1 MHTLNPFVSL
11 RSLYASKARCAETAV
26 RALEQW
32 LERSD
37 LTHAQRSALLQARD
51 GIFEARAE
59 QLRQA
64 AQEHAGKLGDPREV
78 EGPRPA
84 RGLPG
89 RLFAGAQ
96 QRARKAHVRAL
107 IAGHRTS
114 SNTPE
119 IDEASL
125 IEDTLRQVLR
135 SAGLST
141 RGLGR
146 AFQQAM
152 RDAG

>member
-1 MHTLNPFVSL
+1 MHTLDPLVSL
-11 RSLYASKARCAETAV
+11 RALYASKARCAETAV
-26 RALEQW
+26 HALSQW

-37 LTHAQRSALLQARD
+37 LTHAQRSALVQARD

-59 QLRQA
+59 QLRHA

-78 EGPRPA
+78 EGPKPA

-89 RLFAGAQ
+89 RLFASEQ
-96 QRARKAHVRAL
+96 RRARKAHVRAL
-107 IAGHRTS
+107 IAGQRTS

-119 IDEASL
+119 IDEATL
-125 IEDTLRQVLR
+125 IEYTLRQVVR
-135 SAGLST
+135 DAGLSP